1 MFKYGFACFH
11 AFVVALLCAVLP
23 WATANVLANCPEHQ
37 VRRAEQVRLT
47 GDSVLF
53 VVHASSTYDARFA
66 SKRGV
71 DEAVRFAKQRGI
83 QVVYLKDDSPEQFYF
98 MQDCSPSLWLYSRG
112 GELNLEKVPAH
123 VYIAGGHL
131 ELCMAVALNEIIFN
145 WKRKAAGNLT
155 VTYLM
160 DAIYSNGKLI
170 EASDP
175 FYADFNRFMEVVT
188 YGRPGSEHWP
198 KLSLLE
204 TMGLIVREERQLQY
218 LEHVLPRWENTFPGQ
233 YQVELSLNGERKKV
247 LRKASGLMPPTL
259 RFEFYDSAL
268 SIDPIR

>member
-1 MFKYGFACFH
+1 MLKFVFAFFH
-11 AFVVALLCAVLP
+11 VLVVVFLCGLVP
-23 WATANVLANCPEHQ
+23 WATTNALANCPEHQ

-53 VVHASSTYDARFA
+53 VVHASSTYDARFI

-83 QVVYLKDDSPEQFYF
+83 QVVYLQDDSPEQFYF
-98 MQDCSPSLWLYSRG
+98 MQDCSPSLWLYSQG
-112 GELNLEKVPAH
+112 GELNLEKVPGH

-145 WKRKAAGNLT
+145 WKRKATSILT

-175 FYADFNRFMEVVT
+175 F
-188 YGRPGSEHWP
+188 
-198 KLSLLE
+198 
-204 TMGLIVREERQLQY
+204 
-218 LEHVLPRWENTFPGQ
+218 
-233 YQVELSLNGERKKV
+233 
-247 LRKASGLMPPTL
+247 
-259 RFEFYDSAL
+259 
-268 SIDPIR
+268 

>member
-1 MFKYGFACFH
+1 MRYLSQFLLSIVIALTAC
-11 AFVVALLCAVLP
+11 ASGA
-23 WATANVLANCPEHQ
+23 LANCPEHQ

-53 VVHASSTYDARFA
+53 VVHASSTYDARFT

-83 QVVYLKDDSPEQFYF
+83 QVVYLQDDSPEQFYF
-98 MQDCSPSLWLYSRG
+98 MQDCSPSLWLYSQG

-145 WKRKAAGNLT
+145 WKRKATGNLT

-175 FYADFNRFMEVVT
+175 FYADFHRFMEVVT
-188 YGRPGSEHWP
+188 YGRPGGEHWP

-204 TMGLIVREERQLQY
+204 TMGLIVREDRQLQY
-218 LEHVLPRWENTFPGQ
+218 LEHVLPRWDNTFPGQ